1 MYFCGDCQKQFQGG
15 RRIDSTALWQSY
27 LTERRTVKELSVL
40 HKCSERT
47 IRRKL
52 KLVAGTF
59 TPSNPKEATIIMDT
73 TYFSR
78 TFGVMLFQDATS
90 GKILYRKFVK
100 NETNKDYLSGLE
112 YIQSGGTKIK
122 AVVCDGHTGL
132 LHAITSYPVQMCQFH
147 QLQIIRRLLTNKPH
161 LPASIELLALTRKM
175 FTVGKEQFLMEF
187 DKWCARWKDFLDE
200 RTTLASGKTTY
211 THRRLRTARRSIKTH
226 LKWLFTYEE
235 YAEINIPNTTNI
247 LEGYNS
253 QLKRALLNHNGL
265 NETNKKKFID
275 GFLNITK

>member
-1 MYFCGDCQKQFQGG
+1 M
-15 RRIDSTALWQSY
+15 
-27 LTERRTVKELSVL
+27 

-52 KLVAGTF
+52 KLVAEGF
-59 TPSNPKEATIIMDT
+59 TSSFPKEATVIIDT

-78 TFGVMLFQDATS
+78 TFGIMLFQDATS

-100 NETNKDYLSGLE
+100 NETNKEYLSGLE
-112 YIQSGGTKIK
+112 DIKDGGTKIV

-132 LHAITSYPVQMCQFH
+132 LQAITSCPVQMCQFH
-147 QLQIIRRLLTNKPH
+147 QLQIIRRLLTNSPH
-161 LPASIELLALTRKM
+161 LPASIELLALARKM
-175 FTVGKEQFLMEF
+175 FTIGKEHFLMEF
-187 DKWCARWKDFLDE
+187 GKWCARWEDFLNE
-200 RTTLASGKTTY
+200 RTTLISGKTTY
-211 THRRLRTARRSIKTH
+211 THRRLRTAKRSLRTH

-235 YAEINIPNTTNI
+235 HTEVNIPNTTNM

-253 QLKRALLNHNGL
+253 QPKRALLNHNGL
-265 NETNKKKFID
+265 SDTNKKKFID